1 MSTHT
6 PGPWRIIVPTETDAM
21 TDIMANPPTYT
32 GDEPWR
38 VAYVLRDR
46 NPLQHPED
54 EANARLIAAAPE
66 LLEACRRVAARATEL
81 VMLGALPLDDVRV
94 VQLAIAKAE
103 GRS

>member
-1 MSTHT
+1 
-6 PGPWRIIVPTETDAM
+6 M